1 LPTAENPEQ
10 ALNQAF
16 QQEGLPRAPDN
27 SVTVMNLRFAIRPN
41 EKLALRDPESSEL
54 GRKIVCQGLILMY
67 RIGYEHFTFRKL
79 AAEIDTKE
87 ASIYRYFENKHRFL
101 LYLLTWHWNIL
112 EYTVIVSLRNLSD
125 SSEKIRAV
133 IRIVANN
140 APDLDDETGL
150 DRNALHG
157 IAMAESS
164 KVYLIK
170 EVDEVNREQLFK
182 PYKDLCGRIAGLF
195 GEYAPAYPYPR
206 SLASTVLEMA
216 QLQPYFAQHLPALTD
231 IGKDENQGKLISFL
245 ENFVFSVLDK
255 YISEKN

>member
-1 LPTAENPEQ
+1 
-10 ALNQAF
+10 
-16 QQEGLPRAPDN
+16 
-27 SVTVMNLRFAIRPN
+27 MNLRFTIRPN

-54 GRKIVCQGLILMY
+54 GRKIVRQGLILMY

-112 EYTVIVSLRNLSD
+112 EYTVIVSLRNLDD

-231 IGKDENQGKLISFL
+231 IGKDENQETLISFL

-255 YISEKN
+255 YIPEKN